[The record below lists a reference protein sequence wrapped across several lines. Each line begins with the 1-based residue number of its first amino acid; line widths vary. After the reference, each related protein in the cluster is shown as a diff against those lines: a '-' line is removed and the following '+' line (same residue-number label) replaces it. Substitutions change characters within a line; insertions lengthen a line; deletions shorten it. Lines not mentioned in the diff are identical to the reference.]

1 MFISPLSFAADC
13 KVIFNLIKSNQDS
26 DFSFN
31 IKVCEMF
38 LVGICSGMMFN
49 GSHGP
54 ANARLCLLVLMYI
67 NVYQAQV
74 ATQVSCQHR

>member
-1 MFISPLSFAADC
+1 MFARKPNVTSFMFISPLSFAADC
-13 KVIFNLIKSNQDS
+13 KVIFNLIKNNQDS

-54 ANARLCLLVLMYI
+54 ANVKLHVGFVNNVL
-67 NVYQAQV
+67 
-74 ATQVSCQHR
+74 